1 MLLVV
6 AGLWLWVFIP
16 SWLKRS
22 EGREQER
29 KKVSKLRHEVRAAK
43 RGSKKKQATKQPT
56 LALRNY
62 YLSLQDE
69 IQVNKTEESTEGWTP
84 NALPAQLQKIG
95 SIELSEIAKVVS
107 LEVKREQIKMSSAE
121 LDEILRRRRANG

>member
-22 EGREQER
+22 EAKESKREFVGRIKREVKAARRKPR
-29 KKVSKLRHEVRAAK
+29 KKSVA
-43 RGSKKKQATKQPT
+43 KQPT
-56 LALRNY
+56 LSMKNY

-69 IQVNKTEESTEGWTP
+69 VSTQSPSDSREWEP
-84 NALPAQLQKIG
+84 HRVPAQIVREG
-95 SIELSEIAKVVS
+95 ELEQPEIADVIAIEARQPVVK
-107 LEVKREQIKMSSAE
+107 LTSAD
-121 LDEILRRRRANG
+121 LDEIMRRRRSVG